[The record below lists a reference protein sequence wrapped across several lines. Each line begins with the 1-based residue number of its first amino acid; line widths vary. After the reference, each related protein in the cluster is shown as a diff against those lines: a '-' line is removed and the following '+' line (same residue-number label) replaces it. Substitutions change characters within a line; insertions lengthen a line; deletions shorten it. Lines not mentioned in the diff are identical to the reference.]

1 MKTIIL
7 GPPGTGKTTTLL
19 NLVDQFIQQGVR
31 PKQIGYFSFT
41 RKAAREAATRAA
53 EKFGLDAEKDLE
65 NFRTLHSFAFQRL
78 GMTKEKMMTAEDYR
92 EFGKM
97 VGIPIKTGKHSEE
110 DGTFNSDNEYLTI
123 MNTARVKRMDLLEY
137 YDSRQNILDIE
148 RDTLYLL
155 SEELKRYKKEK
166 GLKDFTDL
174 LEDFIKQENKPSF
187 EALFIDEAQ
196 DLSLIQWDMVRSMWV
211 NANKT
216 YIAGDDDQAIFKWA
230 GADVDH
236 FIALKEEVNDIKVLD
251 QSYRIPGGP
260 IHELSQKIIS
270 KIQNRFDK
278 DYKPRT
284 EHGIL
289 RRYSDVTQV
298 DMSKGNWLVLSSAN
312 HFLDDVK
319 EVCELRGWYY
329 QHRGMNSVPLKL
341 LIALNNWE
349 RWRKKDAIQGAT
361 NLLGPIEI
369 KNIYEYL
376 GSNVSPGF
384 RTGKLFHSEE
394 KYTLKECMEKYG
406 LLTDKVWYES
416 FDGLDTITENYIRN
430 MRANGEQINKNP
442 RIIMSTIHGA
452 KGGEADKVLLMQDLT
467 NAALETMSYDPDEL
481 HRLFYTGATR
491 AKRELHVL
499 DPKNFDRAYIL

>member
-1 MKTIIL
+1 L

-19 NLVDQFIQQGVR
+19 NLVDEFIQQGIR

-41 RKAAREAATRAA
+41 KKAATEAATRAA
-53 EKFGLDAEKDLE
+53 EKFSLDVENDLD
-65 NFRTLHSFAFQRL
+65 NFRTLHSYAFAQL
-78 GMTKEKMMTAEDYR
+78 GMTKEKMMGRDDYR
-92 EFGKM
+92 EFGEKC
-97 VGIPIKTGKHSEE
+97 GIPIKVAKFSDS

-123 MNTARVKRMDLLEY
+123 INTAIVKRKDLLEY

-148 RDTLYLL
+148 RNTLYLL
-155 SEELKRYKKEK
+155 AEELKRFKQEK
-166 GLKDFTDL
+166 RLKDFNDL
-174 LEDFIKQENKPSF
+174 LLDFIAKETTPSF
-187 EALFIDEAQ
+187 KVLFIDEAQ
-196 DLSLIQWDMVRSMWV
+196 DLSLLQWEMVRKLWG
-211 NANKT
+211 NAEKT

-236 FIALKEEVNDIKVLD
+236 FIALKEEVNDIKILD

-260 IHELSQKIIS
+260 IHELSQKIIGQV
-270 KIQNRFDK
+270 QNRFDK
-278 DYKPRT
+278 EYKPRT
-284 EHGIL
+284 EEGIL

-312 HFLDDVK
+312 HFLDSVK

-329 QHRGMNSVPLKL
+329 QYKGSNSIPLKL
-341 LIALNNWE
+341 LLALNNWE
-349 RWRKKDAIQGAT
+349 AWRKGSML
-361 NLLGPIEI
+361 NHLEI

-376 GSNVSPGF
+376 GSNVLEGF
-384 RTGKLFHSEE
+384 RKGKTLHSDDR
-394 KYTLKECMEKYG
+394 YTLQECKEKHG
-406 LLTDKVWYES
+406 LITDKVWFES
-416 FDGLDTITENYIRN
+416 FEGLDTITENYIRN
-430 MRANGEQINKNP
+430 MRANGETLNKNP

-467 NAALETMSYDPDEL
+467 NAALETFSYDPDEL

-499 DPKNFDRAYIL
+499 DPRDFDKAYLI

>member
-1 MKTIIL
+1 MNI
-7 GPPGTGKTTTLL
+7 
-19 NLVDQFIQQGVR
+19 
-31 PKQIGYFSFT
+31 YF
-41 RKAAREAATRAA
+41 
-53 EKFGLDAEKDLE
+53 
-65 NFRTLHSFAFQRL
+65 
-78 GMTKEKMMTAEDYR
+78 
-92 EFGKM
+92 
-97 VGIPIKTGKHSEE
+97 
-110 DGTFNSDNEYLTI
+110 
-123 MNTARVKRMDLLEY
+123 
-137 YDSRQNILDIE
+137 
-148 RDTLYLL
+148 
-155 SEELKRYKKEK
+155 
-166 GLKDFTDL
+166 
-174 LEDFIKQENKPSF
+174 
-187 EALFIDEAQ
+187 
-196 DLSLIQWDMVRSMWV
+196 
-211 NANKT
+211 
-216 YIAGDDDQAIFKWA
+216 
-230 GADVDH
+230 
-236 FIALKEEVNDIKVLD
+236 
-251 QSYRIPGGP
+251 
-260 IHELSQKIIS
+260 
-270 KIQNRFDK
+270 
-278 DYKPRT
+278 
-284 EHGIL
+284 
-289 RRYSDVTQV
+289 
-298 DMSKGNWLVLSSAN
+298 N

-319 EVCELRGWYY
+319 DLCELQGWYY

-452 KGGEADKVLLMQDLT
+452 KGGESDKVLLMQDLT
-467 NAALETMSYDPDEL
+467 NAALETFSHDPDEL

>member
-1 MKTIIL
+1 
-7 GPPGTGKTTTLL
+7 
-19 NLVDQFIQQGVR
+19 
-31 PKQIGYFSFT
+31 
-41 RKAAREAATRAA
+41 
-53 EKFGLDAEKDLE
+53 
-65 NFRTLHSFAFQRL
+65 
-78 GMTKEKMMTAEDYR
+78 MTKGKMMTAEDYR

-187 EALFIDEAQ
+187 EAVFIDEAQ
-196 DLSLIQWDMVRSMWV
+196 DLSLLQWDMVRKIWDS
-211 NANKT
+211 AEKT

>member
-1 MKTIIL
+1 M
-7 GPPGTGKTTTLL
+7 TG
-19 NLVDQFIQQGVR
+19 
-31 PKQIGYFSFT
+31 
-41 RKAAREAATRAA
+41 
-53 EKFGLDAEKDLE
+53 E
-65 NFRTLHSFAFQRL
+65 N
-78 GMTKEKMMTAEDYR
+78 YR
-92 EFGKM
+92 EFGKLI
-97 VGIPIKTGKHSEE
+97 GIPIKTAKYSED

-174 LEDFIKQENKPSF
+174 LEEFIKQENKPSF
-187 EALFIDEAQ
+187 EVLFIDEAQ
-196 DLSLIQWDMVRSMWV
+196 DLSLIQWEMVRSLWSK
-211 NANKT
+211 AKKT

-236 FIALKEEVNDIKVLD
+236 FIALKEEVDDVQTLK

-260 IHELSQKIIS
+260 IHELSQHIIN
-270 KIQNRFDK
+270 KVQNRFSK
-278 DYKPRT
+278 DYQPRL
-284 EHGIL
+284 EQGIL
-289 RRYSDVTQV
+289 RRYSDITQV
-298 DMSKGNWLVLSSAN
+298 DLSEGNWLVLSSAN

-319 EVCELRGWYY
+319 NLCELQGWYY
-329 QHRGMNSVPLKL
+329 QHKGKNSVPLKL
-341 LIALNNWE
+341 LMALNNWE
-349 RWRKKDAIQGAT
+349 NWRKGC
-361 NLLGPIEI
+361 LLGFLEI

-376 GSNVSPGF
+376 GANVLPGF
-384 RTGKLFHSEE
+384 RTGKVLHSED

-467 NAALETMSYDPDEL
+467 SAALETFSNDPDEL

-491 AKRELHVL
+491 AKRELHIV
-499 DPKNFDRAYIL
+499 DPKNFDRAYII

>member
-19 NLVDQFIQQGVR
+19 NLVDEFIQNGIR

-41 RKAAREAATRAA
+41 KKAATEAATRAS
-53 EKFGLDAEKDLE
+53 EKFGLDIENDLPF
-65 NFRTLHSFAFQRL
+65 FRTLHSYAFNQL
-78 GMTKEKMMTAEDYR
+78 GMTKEKMMGHEDYK
-92 EFGKM
+92 EFGQKC
-97 VGIPIKTGKHSEE
+97 GIPIKTAKYSME

-123 MNTARVKRMDLLEY
+123 INTARVKRMDLLEY

-148 RDTLYLL
+148 RNTLYLL
-155 SEELKRYKKEK
+155 AEELKKYKKEK

-174 LEDFIKQENKPSF
+174 LEQFIDKESHNKF
-187 EALFIDEAQ
+187 EVLFIDEAQ
-196 DLSLIQWDMVRSMWV
+196 DLSLLQWDMVRKIWDR
-211 NANKT
+211 AGKT

-236 FIALKEEVNDIKVLD
+236 FIALKEEVDDIQTLD

-260 IHELSQKIIS
+260 IHELSQKIIG
-270 KIQNRFDK
+270 KVQNRFDK
-278 DYKPRT
+278 EYRPR
-284 EHGIL
+284 EEIGIL
-289 RRYSDVTQV
+289 KRYSDITQV
-298 DMSKGNWLVLSSAN
+298 DMSEGNWLILSSAN
-312 HFLDDVK
+312 HFLNDVK

-329 QHRGMNSVPLKL
+329 QHRGINSIPFKL
-341 LIALNNWE
+341 LLAINNWE
-349 RWRKKDAIQGAT
+349 SWRKGCYLNT
-361 NLLGPIEI
+361 LEI

-376 GSNVSPGF
+376 GTNVLPGF
-384 RTGKLFHSEE
+384 QKGKTFHADE
-394 KYTLKECMEKYG
+394 KYKLKQCQKNYG
-406 LLTDKVWYES
+406 LITDNVW
-416 FDGLDTITENYIRN
+416 FDAFEGLDPMTETYIRN
-430 MRANGEQINKNP
+430 MRANGETLNKNP

-467 NAALETMSYDPDEL
+467 NAALETFSHDPDEL

-499 DPKNFDRAYIL
+499 DPKSFDRAYII

>member
-19 NLVDQFIQQGVR
+19 NLVDQFIQQGIR

-41 RKAAREAATRAA
+41 RKAAREAANRAA
-53 EKFGLDAEKDLE
+53 EKFNLDAEKDLE

-78 GMTKEKMMTAEDYR
+78 GMSKEKMMTAENYR
-92 EFGKM
+92 EFGKL
-97 VGIPIKTGKHSEE
+97 VGIPIKTSKYSED

-174 LEDFIKQENKPSF
+174 LEDYIAQTTKQSF

-196 DLSLIQWDMVRSMWV
+196 DLSLIQWDMVRSMWA
-211 NANKT
+211 NAEKT

-260 IHELSQKIIS
+260 IHELSQKIIN
-270 KIQNRFDK
+270 KVQNRFDK
-278 DYKPRT
+278 NYKPRT

-298 DMSKGNWLVLSSAN
+298 NMSEGNWLVLSSAN

-319 EVCELRGWYY
+319 DLCELQGWYY
-329 QHRGMNSVPLKL
+329 QHRGSNSVPLKL

-349 RWRKKDAIQGAT
+349 KWRKGDVA
-361 NLLGPIEI
+361 LGPIEI
-369 KNIYEYL
+369 KNIYQYL
-376 GSNVSPGF
+376 GDRVLPGF
-384 RTGKLFHSEE
+384 RSGKTLHSDK
-394 KYTLKECMEKYG
+394 KYLVRDCRAEHG
-406 LLTDKVWYES
+406 LVTEDVWYEA

-467 NAALETMSYDPDEL
+467 NAALETFSHDPDEL

>member
-19 NLVDQFIQQGVR
+19 DLVDQFIQQGIR

-65 NFRTLHSFAFQRL
+65 NFRTLHSYAFSRL
-78 GMTKEKMMTAEDYR
+78 AMSKEKMMTAENYR
-92 EFGKM
+92 EFGKL
-97 VGIPIKTGKHSEE
+97 VGIPIKTGKHSED

-174 LEDFIKQENKPSF
+174 LEDYIAQETKQSF

-196 DLSLIQWDMVRSMWV
+196 DLSLIQWDMVRSMWA

-270 KIQNRFDK
+270 KVQNRFNK

-298 DMSKGNWLVLSSAN
+298 NMSEGNWLVLSSAN

-319 EVCELRGWYY
+319 DLCELQGWYY
-329 QHRGMNSVPLKL
+329 QHKGSNSVPLKL

-349 RWRKKDAIQGAT
+349 KRRKGDIA
-361 NLLGPIEI
+361 LGTIEI

-376 GSNVSPGF
+376 GDRVLPGF
-384 RTGKLFHSEE
+384 RKGKTLHSDK
-394 KYTLKECMEKYG
+394 KYLIRDCRAEHG
-406 LLTDKVWYES
+406 LVTEDVWYEA